1 MNYLAHA
8 FLSFSD
14 PQIQVGNMMGDF
26 IKGKRYHE
34 FPERI
39 QTGILLHRKI
49 DNFTDNH
56 PLIHEAKHFFRP
68 AYRFSGGVFTDILF
82 DHFLASDT
90 NHFVEESLQQFT
102 TDVYKNLNA
111 HQHLFSEKIQTLFA
125 HMQRHNWLFHYRTNE
140 GLTQSIQG
148 MCRRFPVLGQSEAAL
163 EIIQRRYPEL
173 QALYLHFFPALT
185 QFVNQQQVLK
195 LSLPQ

>member
-26 IKGKRYHE
+26 VKGKQYHE

-49 DNFTDNH
+49 DDLTDNH
-56 PLIHEAKHFFRP
+56 PVIHKAKQFFRP
-68 AYRFSGGVFTDILF
+68 AYRFSGGVFTDILL

-90 NHFVEESLQQFT
+90 NHFVEESLAQST
-102 TDVYKNLNA
+102 VEVYKNLSE
-111 HQHLFSEKIQTLFA
+111 HEHLFSEKMKTVFG
-125 HMQRHNWLFHYRTNE
+125 HMRQYNWLYHYRTNE
-140 GLTQSIQG
+140 GLSKSIEG
-148 MCRRFPVLGQSEAAL
+148 MCRRFPILGQSNAAL
-163 EIIQRRYPEL
+163 EIIQSQYPIL
-173 QALYLHFFPALT
+173 QALYHQFFPELSH
-185 QFVNQQQVLK
+185 FVSQQQIHH
-195 LSLPQ
+195 SSSNQ